1 MSSRSVTGGR
11 DRISV
16 PAALTTALWLVF
28 LAPAVRE
35 ALTGDHPVWVRVA
48 SVTTILVFGALYVAL
63 YGFLLTKRASPM
75 TRRRSLMGLAGLLG
89 LTVLN
94 WFLIGPTA
102 VGMLYYPVA
111 WAGIALPILVSA
123 PLIGGS
129 VVVFFLAG
137 MENPVPMS
145 IGIVILGWAMIL
157 TQHYR
162 YLGLREAETQNKLAI
177 LTERE
182 RLAHDMHDTVGQTLT
197 AVTVKLQLAERLV
210 DAAPEDARGEIAESR
225 ELTRRALN
233 ELRSVVAGLRESS
246 LDFELSCAADIL
258 GAAGIRADLPAAP
271 PVDEDVEKPMAW
283 VVREATTNVV
293 RHSRAR
299 TCRVTV
305 GPRRLVVA
313 DDGTGFRADPEPG
326 GNGLSSMRSRVES
339 TGGTFTVDSGE
350 NSGTT
355 VEATWP

>member
-1 MSSRSVTGGR
+1 MSPRTVTGGR

-28 LAPAVRE
+28 LAPAVGE
-35 ALTGDHPVWVRVA
+35 ALTGNHPVWVRVA
-48 SVTTILVFGALYVAL
+48 SVTTVLVFGGLYVAL

-75 TRRRSLMGLAGLLG
+75 TRRCSLMGLAGLLG

-94 WFLIGPTA
+94 CLLIGHTA

-129 VVVFFLAG
+129 VVVFLLAG

-162 YLGLREAETQNKLAI
+162 YLGLREAETQNKIAI

-182 RLAHDMHDTVGQTLT
+182 RLARDMHDTVGQTLT
-197 AVTVKLQLAERLV
+197 AVTVKLQLAERLI
-210 DAAPEDARGEIAESR
+210 DAAPEDARDEIAESR

-246 LDFELSCAADIL
+246 LEFELSCAADIL
-258 GAAGIRADLPAAP
+258 GAAGIRADLPADP

-283 VVREATTNVV
+283 IVREATTNVV

-299 TCRVTV
+299 TCRITVT
-305 GPRRLVVA
+305 PRRLVVA
-313 DDGTGFRADPEPG
+313 DDGTGFRAHTEQG
-326 GNGLSSMRSRVES
+326 GNGLRSMRSRVES
-339 TGGTFTVDSGE
+339 SGGTFTVDSGE

-355 VEATWP
+355 VEVTWP

>member
-1 MSSRSVTGGR
+1 MNSTTSAGR
-11 DRISV
+11 RDLISV

-28 LAPAVRE
+28 LAPAIAK

-75 TRRRSLMGLAGLLG
+75 TRRRSLMGLTGLLG

-94 WFLIGPTA
+94 WLLIGHTA

-145 IGIVILGWAMIL
+145 IGIIILGWAMIL

-210 DAAPEDARGEIAESR
+210 DAAPEDARDEIAESR

-246 LDFELSCAADIL
+246 LDFELSSAADIL
-258 GAAGIRADLPAAP
+258 GAAGIRADLPANP

-305 GPRRLVVA
+305 APRRLVVA
-313 DDGTGFRADPEPG
+313 DDGTGFRADPEQR
-326 GNGLSSMRSRVES
+326 GNGLRSMRSRVES